1 MTCIKILFAQL
12 GNAIKIGNAIKLG
25 VSFKIFIPAYVLWLN
40 FKFWIEAPDMKNSND
55 FYFQE
60 RSIWKLGGGGVIQA
74 DLVELDKDASTKFIK
89 YFILMSGALMLQSWA
104 LLIK

>member
-1 MTCIKILFAQL
+1 
-12 GNAIKIGNAIKLG
+12 
-25 VSFKIFIPAYVLWLN
+25 
-40 FKFWIEAPDMKNSND
+40 MKNSND
-55 FYFQE
+55 LYFQE
-60 RSIWKLGGGGVIQA
+60 RSIWKLGGGVIQA